1 MIHPKQQM
9 LIIEL
14 NEFCPKYLAEN
25 AEKLNLENIKKVL
38 NLNHSFTI
46 SPEKKEFDGLDPWV
60 QWVSIHNGNSFA
72 KHGIKNLGQ
81 NNKESVEQIWNTL
94 SD

>member
-46 SPEKKEFDGLDPWV
+46 SPEKKTVP
-60 QWVSIHNGNSFA
+60 
-72 KHGIKNLGQ
+72 NLPFSWCLVPPSQPTTVHKFLTQLFG
-81 NNKESVEQIWNTL
+81 KLPGAVL
-94 SD
+94 KK